1 MMQLVMHKMESYT
14 ANKQTNNNA
23 MALLTLTVGVNHGS
37 VYSRISPLGKG
48 GGKESEIWGC
58 MGETFN
64 YTNPNYQASCFVN
77 HVLNL

>member
-37 VYSRISPLGKG
+37 VYSRISPNLGKG
-48 GGKESEIWGC
+48 GGKESETLGAAWVKLLISLIPI
-58 MGETFN
+58 TRLN
-64 YTNPNYQASCFVN
+64 YA
-77 HVLNL
+77 LNL